1 MVARD
6 PFCVLPLIDRRHN
19 INTGMFLASLSV
31 AELLLLLVYLPLE
44 FTKDIL
50 TQEVEGGAVCKLKEF
65 VKMLTALA
73 SVINLAAV
81 SFERS
86 DEKKSNFDLTPK
98 CLYFIIDDSFL

>member
-1 MVARD
+1 
-6 PFCVLPLIDRRHN
+6 
-19 INTGMFLASLSV
+19 MFLASLSV

-86 DEKKSNFDLTPK
+86 DEKNINFDLRTPK
-98 CLYFIIDDSFL
+98 CLYFMIINDSFLRHRAC

>member
-1 MVARD
+1 
-6 PFCVLPLIDRRHN
+6 
-19 INTGMFLASLSV
+19 MFLASLSV
-31 AELLLLLVYLPLE
+31 AELLLLVVYLPLE

-86 DEKKSNFDLTPK
+86 DEKNINFERRTARTPK
-98 CLYFIIDDSFL
+98 YFMVIDDSFL